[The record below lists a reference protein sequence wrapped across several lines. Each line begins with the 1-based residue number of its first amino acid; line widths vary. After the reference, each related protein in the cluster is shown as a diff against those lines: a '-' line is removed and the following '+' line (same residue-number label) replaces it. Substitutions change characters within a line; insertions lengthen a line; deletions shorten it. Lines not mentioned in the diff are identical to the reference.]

1 MSQYSEI
8 IGSFIRNGNFPLE
21 ADYVFE
27 TEQELLDF
35 YELPENKA
43 LLHPGLLKIVKS
55 DENKKQALY
64 WVVLD
69 EDLEPTLT
77 KLISVDNIQD
87 IIDLEDKIN
96 KEIEDREK
104 AITALWGTTDPSTI
118 DSNLDSIKDLS
129 EELKSTNQRVESI
142 ENIKDELKATVGTA
156 SDDIIAYLQTLPYKS
171 LTDLANE
178 INSFLTSKND
188 QEGNITTFPE
198 LQDFLNG
205 YTNKDTLS
213 QVLSSLISQIQGTP
227 APTETFQTLTSAEQ
241 FVRELKQKLEDSI
254 ANLQEELN
262 NTQEGVGL
270 DGSGSYDADQQ
281 TTYLKGATS
290 VMSALRTLDQ
300 VISTA
305 LDKGSVY
312 AAKGSVKDLAA
323 LKAVDKVVAGDVY
336 NVEEEITLNNI
347 IYPAHNNFVYIGEQE
362 DFADVETNWDS
373 LGGMIEGGIDS
384 ITLSNNKL
392 VVVIKGQSNIEVP
405 LIGETAGL
413 AYDGAKGRA
422 NRDALNALP
431 ETVITSIDSPTYST
445 SEATLHI
452 KKAQKNSGNNQYG
465 ESTETTTTIA
475 AATTSTAGLMS
486 TADKTKLDNLPTGE
500 TITADLEEI
509 TEKIGTNE
517 YTDTNYISKET
528 NLTDAAKQLD
538 EEIKAT
544 NDNLAILNAA
554 TIKGVQVNGT
564 DLTPSAGKANIP
576 NATTVA
582 DGAMSK
588 EDKTKLDKV
597 IDSGNGQQYLA
608 NDGAYKT
615 LTKTTVGLGN
625 VTNDAQVKR
634 SEMGVANGVATLGT
648 DGRVPST
655 QLPSYVDDV
664 IDVYATYSTGSTG
677 ALSNIQLYEDSGHST
692 PIVGE
697 SGKIY
702 QNIATDEPA
711 YQFRWTGTIFAQVGA
726 TGLILGEV
734 TGTAYD
740 GAKGKANRDAL
751 NSAPT
756 TVVTGF
762 GSVTPAAA
770 NIRIAFHNTNK
781 NSGNNQYSDGSDGT
795 ITIPS
800 ATQSAAGLMSA
811 SDKVK
816 VDGALQT
823 ANAGVGILASYA
835 IAAQK
840 AAITPT
846 DTINQ
851 AIGKLEKAL
860 NDLSEGESKPVA
872 DQIQEAIT
880 ALIGGASEGYQTL
893 KELEDAI
900 KANET
905 SIQELQSTKPTGW
918 IAGVLTPTANATQYK
933 LYFNRNTV
941 NSSTVSTETQTFN
954 LDSATQSKA
963 GVMSAADKVKVDKI
977 ITNGDGNSYL
987 ANNGQY
993 KPISDSGNPIYKH
1006 ISTTLVPQLGSPK
1019 NCLLFPINASKKSF
1033 DFYIRCQRQR
1043 VKEFVSN
1050 IHVVMGC
1057 SPLGSSMGLHT
1068 YSTPQIICDSDILQ
1082 GAYYVKNPDNPSDR
1096 YLAIQADYFGVL
1108 NDTAL
1113 IDLYSCVDFIDDTDN
1128 TLSLLTESTIG
1139 FTVTLEEIEDV
1150 ILKNNGYTKIGEVA
1164 SDQNLLNT
1172 NGGYTAVSAIGE
1184 ALNLDQYLTSI
1195 PTASASTLGGVK
1207 IGAGLSITGD
1217 GILSATGG
1225 GTADSVEWENVV
1237 GKPSVFATN
1246 IANISDLNSS
1256 WDSILRAAPGAY
1268 VTRWP
1273 SWSEITSKPSQFTPA
1288 SHTHTA
1294 SQITDLTSTLGNY
1307 ATNASVQ
1314 QAISEATYNTGH
1326 NTATSLTS
1334 VPITKRLVIANLS
1347 AGGTLSLAGTP
1358 ADGRELHIIVKSTN
1372 GGAVTLPT
1380 SGSWIV
1386 MGEKSLTLEAG
1397 GYCEINII
1405 SDGSNLYA
1413 RMG

>member
-69 EDLEPTLT
+69 ENLEPTLT

-87 IIDLEDKIN
+87 IIDLEEKIN
-96 KEIEDREK
+96 KEIKDREK

-142 ENIKDELKATVGTA
+142 ENIKDELKATVGTT
-156 SDDIIAYLQTLPYKS
+156 SNDIIAYLQTLPYKS
-171 LTDLANE
+171 LTDLANK

-188 QEGNITTFPE
+188 QEGNITTFSE

-213 QVLSSLISQIQGTP
+213 QVLSSLISQILGSP

-241 FVRELKQKLEDSI
+241 FVRELKQNLEDSI
-254 ANLQEELN
+254 ANLQEEIN

-270 DGSGSYDADQQ
+270 DGSGSYDPDQQ

-290 VMSALRTLDQ
+290 VMSALRTLDH

-336 NVEEEITLNNI
+336 NVEEEITLNGI

-362 DFADVETNWDS
+362 DYADVETNWDS

-392 VVVIKGQSNIEVP
+392 IVAMKGKSNIEVP

-413 AYDGAKGRA
+413 AYDGAKGKA
-422 NRDALNALP
+422 DRDALNSLP
-431 ETVITSIDSPTYST
+431 ETVITSIDAPTYST

-452 KKAQKNSGNNQYG
+452 KKAQKSSENNQYG
-465 ESTETTTTIA
+465 ESTETTTTIV
-475 AATTSTAGLMS
+475 AATASTAGLMS

-517 YTDTNYISKET
+517 YADTNYISKET

-554 TIKGVQVNGT
+554 TIKGVQVNGV
-564 DLTPSAGKANIP
+564 DITPKTGKVNIAN
-576 NATTVA
+576 ASTTN

-588 EDKTKLDKV
+588 EDKAKLDKV
-597 IDSGNGQQYLA
+597 IDSDDGQQYLA
-608 NDGAYKT
+608 NDGTYKT

-634 SEMGVANGVATLGT
+634 SEMGVVNGVATLGT

-770 NIRIAFHNTNK
+770 NIGIAFHNTNK

-800 ATQSAAGLMSA
+800 ATSSVAGLMSA
-811 SDKVK
+811 ADKVK

-860 NDLSEGESKPVA
+860 NDLSQGESKPVA
-872 DQIQEAIT
+872 DQIEEAIT

-918 IAGVLTPTANATQYK
+918 IAGVLTPTSNDTQYK
-933 LYFNRNTV
+933 LYFNRSTV
-941 NSSTVSTETQTFN
+941 NSSTISTETQTFN
-954 LDSATQSKA
+954 LYSATQSKA
-963 GVMSAADKVKVDKI
+963 GVMSAADKIKVDKI
-977 ITNGDGNSYL
+977 ITNGNGNSYL

-1006 ISTTLVPQLGSPK
+1006 ISTTLVPAAGSSK
-1019 NCLLFPINASKKSF
+1019 KCLFFPINASKKSF
-1033 DFYIRCQRQR
+1033 DFYIRCQRQT

-1057 SPLGSSMGLHT
+1057 SPTGMDLHT

-1082 GAYYVKNPDNPSDR
+1082 GAYYVENPGNHSDR

-1108 NDTAL
+1108 NDTAV

-1128 TLSLLTESTIG
+1128 TLSFLTESTIG

-1150 ILKNNGYTKIGEVA
+1150 ILKNNGYTKIAKVA

-1195 PTASASTLGGVK
+1195 PKASASTLGGVK

-1217 GILSATGG
+1217 GVLSATGG

-1237 GKPSVFATN
+1237 GKPSAFATN

-1256 WDSILRAAPGAY
+1256 WDSILTAAPKAQ

-1273 SWSEITSKPSQFTPA
+1273 SWSEITSRPAQFTPA

-1326 NTATSLTS
+1326 NTVTSLTS

-1372 GGAVTLPT
+1372 GGAITLPT

-1397 GYCEINII
+1397 DYCEINII

>member
-104 AITALWGTTDPSTI
+104 AITALWGTIDPSTI

-312 AAKGSVKDLAA
+312 VAKGSVKDLAA

-392 VVVIKGQSNIEVP
+392 VVAIKGQSNIEVP

-413 AYDGAKGRA
+413 AYDGAKGKA

-431 ETVITSIDSPTYST
+431 ETVITSIDAPTYST

-452 KKAQKNSGNNQYG
+452 KNAQKNSGNNQYG

-608 NDGAYKT
+608 NDGTYKT

-762 GSVTPAAA
+762 GNVTPSAD
-770 NIRIAFHNTNK
+770 NVVISFTDSDK
-781 NSGNNQYSDGSDGT
+781 SSENNQYSNGDGGNV
-795 ITIPS
+795 TIPS
-800 ATQSAAGLMSA
+800 ATQSAAGLISA
-811 SDKVK
+811 ADKVK
-816 VDGALQT
+816 VDGALQM

-860 NDLSEGESKPVA
+860 NDLSQGESKPVA
-872 DQIQEAIT
+872 DQIEEAIT

-918 IAGVLTPTANATQYK
+918 IAGVLTPTSNATQYK
-933 LYFNRNTV
+933 LYFNRSTV
-941 NSSTVSTETQTFN
+941 NSSTISTETQTFN

-993 KPISDSGNPIYKH
+993 KPISDSGKPIYKH
-1006 ISTTLVPQLGSPK
+1006 ISTTLVPQAGSSK
-1019 NCLLFPINASKKSF
+1019 KCLFFPINASKKSF

-1057 SPLGSSMGLHT
+1057 SPTGMDLHT

-1082 GAYYVKNPDNPSDR
+1082 GAYYVENPGNSSDR

-1108 NDTAL
+1108 NDTAV

-1150 ILKNNGYTKIGEVA
+1150 ILKNNGYTKIAKVA

-1195 PTASASTLGGVK
+1195 PKASASTLGGVK

-1217 GILSATGG
+1217 GVLSATGG

-1237 GKPSVFATN
+1237 GKPSAFATN

-1273 SWSEITSKPSQFTPA
+1273 SWNEITSKPAQFTPA

-1358 ADGRELHIIVKSTN
+1358 ADGKELHIIVKSTN
-1372 GGAVTLPT
+1372 GGAITLPT

>member
-142 ENIKDELKATVGTA
+142 ENIKDELKATVGTT
-156 SDDIIAYLQTLPYKS
+156 SNDIIAYLQTLPYKS
-171 LTDLANE
+171 LTDLTNQL
-178 INSFLTSKND
+178 NSFLTSKND

-392 VVVIKGQSNIEVP
+392 VVAIKGQSNIEVP
-405 LIGETAGL
+405 LIGETTGL
-413 AYDGAKGRA
+413 AYDGAKGKA

-431 ETVITSIDSPTYST
+431 EIVITSIDAPTYST

-452 KKAQKNSGNNQYG
+452 KKAQKSSENNQYG
-465 ESTETTTTIA
+465 ESTGATTTIA
-475 AATTSTAGLMS
+475 AATASTAGLMSSEDKTKLNSIESGANNYSLPTATSSILGGVKSTTTGTAAGKDYNVQVNSDGTMKVNVPWTDTTYTEATTSTAGLMS
-486 TADKTKLDNLPTGE
+486 TADKTKLNNLPTGE
-500 TITADLEEI
+500 TITADLGEI

-517 YTDTNYISKET
+517 YADANYISKET

-554 TIKGVQVNGT
+554 TIKGVQVNGV
-564 DLTPSAGKANIP
+564 DITPKTGKVNIAN
-576 NATTVA
+576 ASTTN

-588 EDKTKLDKV
+588 EDK
-597 IDSGNGQQYLA
+597 A
-608 NDGAYKT
+608 
-615 LTKTTVGLGN
+615 
-625 VTNDAQVKR
+625 
-634 SEMGVANGVATLGT
+634 
-648 DGRVPST
+648 
-655 QLPSYVDDV
+655 
-664 IDVYATYSTGSTG
+664 
-677 ALSNIQLYEDSGHST
+677 
-692 PIVGE
+692 
-697 SGKIY
+697 
-702 QNIATDEPA
+702 
-711 YQFRWTGTIFAQVGA
+711 
-726 TGLILGEV
+726 
-734 TGTAYD
+734 
-740 GAKGKANRDAL
+740 
-751 NSAPT
+751 
-756 TVVTGF
+756 
-762 GSVTPAAA
+762 
-770 NIRIAFHNTNK
+770 
-781 NSGNNQYSDGSDGT
+781 
-795 ITIPS
+795 
-800 ATQSAAGLMSA
+800 
-811 SDKVK
+811 K

-823 ANAGVGILASYA
+823 ANAGVGILASYTT
-835 IAAQK
+835 AAQK

-860 NDLSEGESKPVA
+860 NDLSQGESKPVA
-872 DQIQEAIT
+872 DQIEEAIT

-900 KANET
+900 KANKT

-918 IAGVLTPTANATQYK
+918 IAGVLTPTSNDTQYK
-933 LYFNRNTV
+933 LYFNRSTV
-941 NSSTVSTETQTFN
+941 NSSTISTKTQTFN

-1006 ISTTLVPQLGSPK
+1006 ISTTLVPAAGSSK
-1019 NCLLFPINASKKSF
+1019 KCLFFPINASKKSF

-1057 SPLGSSMGLHT
+1057 SPTMGLHT

-1082 GAYYVKNPDNPSDR
+1082 GAYYVENPGNHSNR

-1108 NDTAL
+1108 NDTAI

-1150 ILKNNGYTKIGEVA
+1150 ILKNNGYTKIAKVA

-1184 ALNLDQYLTSI
+1184 ALNLNQYLTSI
-1195 PTASASTLGGVK
+1195 PKASASTLGGVK
-1207 IGAGLSITGD
+1207 VGAGLSITGD
-1217 GILSATGG
+1217 GVLSATGG
-1225 GTADSVEWENVV
+1225 GTADSVEWDNVV
-1237 GKPSVFATN
+1237 GKPSVFTTN

-1256 WDSILRAAPGAY
+1256 WDSILTAAPKAQ

-1273 SWSEITSKPSQFTPA
+1273 SWSEIESKPAQFTPA
-1288 SHTHTA
+1288 SHTHTV

-1307 ATNASVQ
+1307 ATNTSVQ

-1334 VPITKRLVIANLS
+1334 VPITKRLVIATLS

-1358 ADGRELHIIVKSTN
+1358 ADGKELHIIVKSTS
-1372 GGAVTLPT
+1372 GGAITLPT

>member
-142 ENIKDELKATVGTA
+142 ENIKDELKATVGTTFN
-156 SDDIIAYLQTLPYKS
+156 DIIAYLQTLPYKS
-171 LTDLANE
+171 LTDLATK

-213 QVLSSLISQIQGTP
+213 QVLSSLISQIQGSP

-290 VMSALRTLDQ
+290 VMSALRTLDH

-323 LKAVDKVVAGDVY
+323 LKAVDRVVAGDVY

-392 VVVIKGQSNIEVP
+392 IVAIKGQSNIEVP

-413 AYDGAKGRA
+413 AYDGAKGKA

-431 ETVITSIDSPTYST
+431 EIVITSIDAPTYST

-452 KKAQKNSGNNQYG
+452 KKAQKSSENNQYG
-465 ESTETTTTIA
+465 ESTETTTTIV
-475 AATTSTAGLMS
+475 AATTSAAGLMSSEDKIKLNSIESGANNYSLPTATSSILGGVKSTTTGTTAGKDYNVQVNSDGTMKVNVPWTDTTYTEATTSTSGLMS

-500 TITADLEEI
+500 TITADLGEI
-509 TEKIGTNE
+509 TEKVGTNE
-517 YTDTNYISKET
+517 YTDANYISKET

-554 TIKGVQVNGT
+554 TIKGVQVNGV
-564 DLTPSAGKANIP
+564 DITPKTGKVNIAN
-576 NATTVA
+576 ASTTN

-588 EDKTKLDKV
+588 EDK
-597 IDSGNGQQYLA
+597 A
-608 NDGAYKT
+608 
-615 LTKTTVGLGN
+615 
-625 VTNDAQVKR
+625 
-634 SEMGVANGVATLGT
+634 
-648 DGRVPST
+648 
-655 QLPSYVDDV
+655 
-664 IDVYATYSTGSTG
+664 
-677 ALSNIQLYEDSGHST
+677 
-692 PIVGE
+692 
-697 SGKIY
+697 
-702 QNIATDEPA
+702 
-711 YQFRWTGTIFAQVGA
+711 
-726 TGLILGEV
+726 
-734 TGTAYD
+734 
-740 GAKGKANRDAL
+740 
-751 NSAPT
+751 
-756 TVVTGF
+756 
-762 GSVTPAAA
+762 
-770 NIRIAFHNTNK
+770 
-781 NSGNNQYSDGSDGT
+781 
-795 ITIPS
+795 
-800 ATQSAAGLMSA
+800 
-811 SDKVK
+811 K

-823 ANAGVGILASYA
+823 ANAGVGILASYTT
-835 IAAQK
+835 AAQK

-860 NDLSEGESKPVA
+860 NDLSQGESKPVA

-918 IAGVLTPTANATQYK
+918 IAGVLTPTSNATQYK
-933 LYFNRNTV
+933 LYFNRSTV
-941 NSSTVSTETQTFN
+941 KDSTVSTETQTFN

-1006 ISTTLVPQLGSPK
+1006 ISTTLVPWAGSSK
-1019 NCLLFPINASKKSF
+1019 KCLFFPINASKKSF

-1057 SPLGSSMGLHT
+1057 SPTGMDLHT

-1082 GAYYVKNPDNPSDR
+1082 GAYYVENPGNHSDR

-1108 NDTAL
+1108 NDTAI

-1150 ILKNNGYTKIGEVA
+1150 ILKNNGYTKIGKAA

-1195 PTASASTLGGVK
+1195 PKASASTLGGVK

-1217 GILSATGG
+1217 GVLSTTGG

-1237 GKPSVFATN
+1237 GKPSAFATN

-1256 WDSILRAAPGAY
+1256 WDSILKAVPKAY

-1273 SWSEITSKPSQFTPA
+1273 SWSEIESKPAQFTPA
-1288 SHTHTA
+1288 SHTHTV

-1326 NTATSLTS
+1326 NTVTSLTS

-1372 GGAVTLPT
+1372 GGAITLPT

-1386 MGEKSLTLEAG
+1386 MGEKSLTLEVG

>member
-142 ENIKDELKATVGTA
+142 ENIKDELKATVGTT
-156 SDDIIAYLQTLPYKS
+156 SDDITAYLQTLPYKS
-171 LTDLANE
+171 LTDLANK

-290 VMSALRTLDQ
+290 VMSALRTLDH

-392 VVVIKGQSNIEVP
+392 IVAIKGQSNIEVP

-413 AYDGAKGRA
+413 AYDGAKGKA
-422 NRDALNALP
+422 NRDALNSLP
-431 ETVITSIDSPTYST
+431 ETVITSIDAPTYNT

-452 KKAQKNSGNNQYG
+452 KKSQKNSGNNQYG
-465 ESTETTTTIA
+465 ESTEITTTIA
-475 AATTSTAGLMS
+475 AATTSTAGLMSSEDKTKLNSIESGANNYSLPTATSSILGGVKSTTTGTTAGKDYNVQVNSDGTMKVNVPWIDTTYTEATTSTSGLMS

-517 YTDTNYISKET
+517 YADANYISKET

-554 TIKGVQVNGT
+554 TIKGVQVNGV
-564 DLTPSAGKANIP
+564 DITPKTGKVNIAN
-576 NATTVA
+576 ASTTN

-588 EDKTKLDKV
+588 EDK
-597 IDSGNGQQYLA
+597 A
-608 NDGAYKT
+608 
-615 LTKTTVGLGN
+615 
-625 VTNDAQVKR
+625 
-634 SEMGVANGVATLGT
+634 
-648 DGRVPST
+648 
-655 QLPSYVDDV
+655 
-664 IDVYATYSTGSTG
+664 
-677 ALSNIQLYEDSGHST
+677 
-692 PIVGE
+692 
-697 SGKIY
+697 
-702 QNIATDEPA
+702 
-711 YQFRWTGTIFAQVGA
+711 
-726 TGLILGEV
+726 
-734 TGTAYD
+734 
-740 GAKGKANRDAL
+740 
-751 NSAPT
+751 
-756 TVVTGF
+756 
-762 GSVTPAAA
+762 
-770 NIRIAFHNTNK
+770 
-781 NSGNNQYSDGSDGT
+781 
-795 ITIPS
+795 
-800 ATQSAAGLMSA
+800 
-811 SDKVK
+811 K

-823 ANAGVGILASYA
+823 AAAGVGVLANYT
-835 IAAQK
+835 IALEK

-860 NDLSEGESKPVA
+860 NDLSQGESKPVA

-918 IAGVLTPTANATQYK
+918 IAGVLTPISNATQYK
-933 LYFNRNTV
+933 LYFNRSTV
-941 NSSTVSTETQTFN
+941 KDSTVSTETQTFN

-993 KPISDSGNPIYKH
+993 KPISDSGKPIYKH
-1006 ISTTLVPQLGSPK
+1006 ISTTLVPQAGSSK
-1019 NCLLFPINASKKSF
+1019 KCLFFPINASKKSF

-1057 SPLGSSMGLHT
+1057 SPTGMDLHT

-1082 GAYYVKNPDNPSDR
+1082 GAYYVENPGNPSDR

-1108 NDTAL
+1108 NDTAI

-1150 ILKNNGYTKIGEVA
+1150 ILKNNGYTKIGKAA

-1195 PTASASTLGGVK
+1195 PKASASTLGGVK

-1217 GILSATGG
+1217 GVLSATGG

-1237 GKPSVFATN
+1237 GKPSAFATN

-1273 SWSEITSKPSQFTPA
+1273 SWSEITSKPAQFTPA

-1347 AGGTLSLAGTP
+1347 AGGTLSLVGTP

-1372 GGAVTLPT
+1372 GGAITLPT

-1405 SDGSNLYA
+1405 SDGSKLYT

>member
-142 ENIKDELKATVGTA
+142 ENIKDELKATVGTTFN
-156 SDDIIAYLQTLPYKS
+156 DIIAYLQTLPYKS
-171 LTDLANE
+171 LTDLATK

-213 QVLSSLISQIQGTP
+213 QVLSSLISQIQGSP

-290 VMSALRTLDQ
+290 VMSALRTLDH

-323 LKAVDKVVAGDVY
+323 LKAVDRVVAGDVY

-392 VVVIKGQSNIEVP
+392 IVAIKGQSNIEVP

-413 AYDGAKGRA
+413 AYDGAKGKA

-431 ETVITSIDSPTYST
+431 EIVITSIDAPTYST

-452 KKAQKNSGNNQYG
+452 KKAQKSSENNQYG
-465 ESTETTTTIA
+465 ESTETTTTIV
-475 AATTSTAGLMS
+475 AATTSAAGLMSSEDKIKLNSIESGANNYSLPTATSSILGGVKSTTTGTTAGKDYNVQVNSDGTMKVNVPWTDTTYTEATTSTSGLMS

-500 TITADLEEI
+500 TITADLGEI
-509 TEKIGTNE
+509 TEKVGTNE
-517 YTDTNYISKET
+517 YTDANYISKET

-554 TIKGVQVNGT
+554 TIKGVQVNGV
-564 DLTPSAGKANIP
+564 DITPKTGKVNIAN
-576 NATTVA
+576 ASTTN

-588 EDKTKLDKV
+588 EDK
-597 IDSGNGQQYLA
+597 A
-608 NDGAYKT
+608 
-615 LTKTTVGLGN
+615 
-625 VTNDAQVKR
+625 
-634 SEMGVANGVATLGT
+634 
-648 DGRVPST
+648 
-655 QLPSYVDDV
+655 
-664 IDVYATYSTGSTG
+664 
-677 ALSNIQLYEDSGHST
+677 
-692 PIVGE
+692 
-697 SGKIY
+697 
-702 QNIATDEPA
+702 
-711 YQFRWTGTIFAQVGA
+711 
-726 TGLILGEV
+726 
-734 TGTAYD
+734 
-740 GAKGKANRDAL
+740 
-751 NSAPT
+751 
-756 TVVTGF
+756 
-762 GSVTPAAA
+762 
-770 NIRIAFHNTNK
+770 
-781 NSGNNQYSDGSDGT
+781 
-795 ITIPS
+795 
-800 ATQSAAGLMSA
+800 
-811 SDKVK
+811 K

-823 ANAGVGILASYA
+823 ANAGVGILASYTT
-835 IAAQK
+835 AAQK

-860 NDLSEGESKPVA
+860 NDLSQGESKPVA

-918 IAGVLTPTANATQYK
+918 IAGVLTPTSNATQYE
-933 LYFNRNTV
+933 LYFNRSTV
-941 NSSTVSTETQTFN
+941 KDSTVSTETQTFN

-1006 ISTTLVPQLGSPK
+1006 ISTTLVPWAGSSK
-1019 NCLLFPINASKKSF
+1019 KCLFFPINASKKSF

-1057 SPLGSSMGLHT
+1057 SPTGMDLHT

-1082 GAYYVKNPDNPSDR
+1082 GAYYVENPGNHSDR

-1108 NDTAL
+1108 NDTAI

-1150 ILKNNGYTKIGEVA
+1150 ILKNNGYTKIGKAA

-1195 PTASASTLGGVK
+1195 PKASASTLGGVK

-1217 GILSATGG
+1217 GVLSTTGG

-1237 GKPSVFATN
+1237 GKPSAFATN

-1256 WDSILRAAPGAY
+1256 WDSILKAVPKAY

-1273 SWSEITSKPSQFTPA
+1273 SWSEIESKPAQFTPA
-1288 SHTHTA
+1288 SHTHTV

-1326 NTATSLTS
+1326 NTVTSLTS

-1372 GGAVTLPT
+1372 GGAITLPT

-1386 MGEKSLTLEAG
+1386 MGEKSLTLEVG

>member
-69 EDLEPTLT
+69 ENLEPTLT

-87 IIDLEDKIN
+87 IADLEEKIN
-96 KEIEDREK
+96 KEIGDREK

-156 SDDIIAYLQTLPYKS
+156 SDDITAYLQTLPYKS
-171 LTDLANE
+171 LTDLANK

-188 QEGNITTFPE
+188 QEDNITTFPE

-213 QVLSSLISQIQGTP
+213 QVLSSLISQILGSP

-241 FVRELKQKLEDSI
+241 FVRELKQNLEDSI
-254 ANLQEELN
+254 ANLQEEIN

-270 DGSGSYDADQQ
+270 DGSGSYDPDQQ

-290 VMSALRTLDQ
+290 VMSALRTLDH
-300 VISTA
+300 VISAA

-336 NVEEEITLNNI
+336 NVEEEITLNGV

-392 VVVIKGQSNIEVP
+392 IVAIKGQSNIEVP

-413 AYDGAKGRA
+413 AYDGAKGKA
-422 NRDALNALP
+422 NRDALNSLP
-431 ETVITSIDSPTYST
+431 ETVITSIDAPTYNT
-445 SEATLHI
+445 TEATLHI
-452 KKAQKNSGNNQYG
+452 KKAQKSSENNQYG
-465 ESTETTTTIA
+465 ESAEANTTIA
-475 AATTSTAGLMS
+475 AATTSTAGLMSSEDKTKLNSVESGANNYSLPTATSSILGGVKSTTTGTTAGKDYNVQVNSDGTMKVNVPWTDTTYTEATTSTAGLMS

-509 TEKIGTNE
+509 TQKIGTNE
-517 YTDTNYISKET
+517 YTDANYISKET

-554 TIKGVQVNGT
+554 TIKGVQVNGV
-564 DLTPSAGKANIP
+564 DITPKTGKVNIAN
-576 NATTVA
+576 ASTTN

-588 EDKTKLDKV
+588 EDKAKLD
-597 IDSGNGQQYLA
+597 S
-608 NDGAYKT
+608 
-615 LTKTTVGLGN
+615 
-625 VTNDAQVKR
+625 
-634 SEMGVANGVATLGT
+634 
-648 DGRVPST
+648 
-655 QLPSYVDDV
+655 
-664 IDVYATYSTGSTG
+664 
-677 ALSNIQLYEDSGHST
+677 
-692 PIVGE
+692 
-697 SGKIY
+697 
-702 QNIATDEPA
+702 
-711 YQFRWTGTIFAQVGA
+711 
-726 TGLILGEV
+726 
-734 TGTAYD
+734 
-740 GAKGKANRDAL
+740 
-751 NSAPT
+751 
-756 TVVTGF
+756 
-762 GSVTPAAA
+762 
-770 NIRIAFHNTNK
+770 
-781 NSGNNQYSDGSDGT
+781 
-795 ITIPS
+795 
-800 ATQSAAGLMSA
+800 
-811 SDKVK
+811 
-816 VDGALQT
+816 ALQT
-823 ANAGVGILASYA
+823 AAAGVGVLANYT
-835 IAAQK
+835 IALEK
-840 AAITPT
+840 AAIAPT

-918 IAGVLTPTANATQYK
+918 IAGVLTPTSNATQYK

-941 NSSTVSTETQTFN
+941 KDSTVSTETQTFN

-1006 ISTTLVPQLGSPK
+1006 ISTTLVPWAGSLK
-1019 NCLLFPINASKKSF
+1019 KCLFFPINASKKSF

-1108 NDTAL
+1108 NDTAI

-1139 FTVTLEEIEDV
+1139 FTVTLEEIEDI
-1150 ILKNNGYTKIGEVA
+1150 ILKNNGYTKIAEVA

-1195 PTASASTLGGVK
+1195 PKASASTLGGVK

-1217 GILSATGG
+1217 GVLSATGG

-1237 GKPSVFATN
+1237 GKPSAFATN

-1256 WDSILRAAPGAY
+1256 WDSILTAAPKAY

-1273 SWSEITSKPSQFTPA
+1273 QWSEVEGKPAQFTPA

-1294 SQITDLTSTLGNY
+1294 SQITDLTSTLGKY
-1307 ATNASVQ
+1307 ATTTSVQ

-1358 ADGRELHIIVKSTN
+1358 ADGRELHIIVKSTS
-1372 GGAVTLPT
+1372 GGAITLPT
-1380 SGSWIV
+1380 SGSWVV

>member
-69 EDLEPTLT
+69 ENLEPTLT

-87 IIDLEDKIN
+87 IIDLEEKIN

-142 ENIKDELKATVGTA
+142 ENIKDELKATVGTT
-156 SDDIIAYLQTLPYKS
+156 SDDITAYLQTLPYKS
-171 LTDLANE
+171 LTDLANKV
-178 INSFLTSKND
+178 NSFLTSKND
-188 QEGNITTFPE
+188 QKGNITTFPE

-213 QVLSSLISQIQGTP
+213 QVLSSLISQILGSP

-241 FVRELKQKLEDSI
+241 FVRELKQNLEDSI
-254 ANLQEELN
+254 ANLQEEIN

-270 DGSGSYDADQQ
+270 DGSGSYDPDQQ

-290 VMSALRTLDQ
+290 VMSALRTLDH

-362 DFADVETNWDS
+362 DYADVETNWDS

-392 VVVIKGQSNIEVP
+392 IVAIKGQSNIEVP

-413 AYDGAKGRA
+413 AYDGAKGKA
-422 NRDALNALP
+422 NRDALNSLP
-431 ETVITSIDSPTYST
+431 ETVITSIDAPTYNT

-486 TADKTKLDNLPTGE
+486 SEDKTKLNNLPTGE
-500 TITADLEEI
+500 TITSDLGEI
-509 TEKIGTNE
+509 NEKIGTNE
-517 YTDTNYISKET
+517 YTDANYISKET

-554 TIKGVQVNGT
+554 TIKGVQVNGV
-564 DLTPSAGKANIP
+564 DITPKTGKVNIAN
-576 NATTVA
+576 ASTTN

-588 EDKTKLDKV
+588 EDK
-597 IDSGNGQQYLA
+597 A
-608 NDGAYKT
+608 
-615 LTKTTVGLGN
+615 
-625 VTNDAQVKR
+625 
-634 SEMGVANGVATLGT
+634 
-648 DGRVPST
+648 
-655 QLPSYVDDV
+655 
-664 IDVYATYSTGSTG
+664 
-677 ALSNIQLYEDSGHST
+677 
-692 PIVGE
+692 
-697 SGKIY
+697 
-702 QNIATDEPA
+702 
-711 YQFRWTGTIFAQVGA
+711 
-726 TGLILGEV
+726 
-734 TGTAYD
+734 
-740 GAKGKANRDAL
+740 
-751 NSAPT
+751 
-756 TVVTGF
+756 
-762 GSVTPAAA
+762 
-770 NIRIAFHNTNK
+770 
-781 NSGNNQYSDGSDGT
+781 
-795 ITIPS
+795 
-800 ATQSAAGLMSA
+800 
-811 SDKVK
+811 K

-823 ANAGVGILASYA
+823 ANAGIGILASYA
-835 IAAQK
+835 TAAQK

-872 DQIQEAIT
+872 EQIQEAIT

-918 IAGVLTPTANATQYK
+918 IAGVLTPTSNATQYK

-941 NSSTVSTETQTFN
+941 KDSTVSTETQTFN

-1006 ISTTLVPQLGSPK
+1006 ISTTLVPQAGSSK
-1019 NCLLFPINASKKSF
+1019 KCLFFPINASKKSF

-1057 SPLGSSMGLHT
+1057 SPTGMDLHT

-1082 GAYYVKNPDNPSDR
+1082 GAYYVENPGNHSDR

-1108 NDTAL
+1108 NDTAI

-1150 ILKNNGYTKIGEVA
+1150 ILKNNGYTKIAKVA

-1195 PTASASTLGGVK
+1195 PKASASTLGGVK

-1217 GILSATGG
+1217 GVLSATGG

-1237 GKPSVFATN
+1237 GKPSAFATN

-1256 WDSILRAAPGAY
+1256 WDSILTAAPKAY

-1273 SWSEITSKPSQFTPA
+1273 QWSEIESKPAQFTPA
-1288 SHTHTA
+1288 SHTHTV
-1294 SQITDLTSTLGNY
+1294 SQITDLTSTLGKY
-1307 ATNASVQ
+1307 ATTTSVQ

-1358 ADGRELHIIVKSTN
+1358 ADGRELHIIVKSTS
-1372 GGAVTLPT
+1372 GGAITLPT
-1380 SGSWIV
+1380 SGSWVV

>member
-35 YELPENKA
+35 YKLPENKA

-69 EDLEPTLT
+69 ENLEPTLT

-96 KEIEDREK
+96 KEIEDRKK

-156 SDDIIAYLQTLPYKS
+156 SDDIITYLQTLPYKS
-171 LTDLANE
+171 LTDLATK
-178 INSFLTSKND
+178 INSFLTSKNN

-213 QVLSSLISQIQGTP
+213 QVLSSLISQIQGSP

-362 DFADVETNWDS
+362 DYADVETNWDS

-392 VVVIKGQSNIEVP
+392 IVAIKGQSNIEVP

-413 AYDGAKGRA
+413 AYDGAKGKA
-422 NRDALNALP
+422 NRDALNSLP
-431 ETVITSIDSPTYST
+431 ETVITSIDAPTYST

-452 KKAQKNSGNNQYG
+452 KKSQKNSGNNQYG
-465 ESTETTTTIA
+465 ESTETTTTIV

-509 TEKIGTNE
+509 TEKVGTNE
-517 YTDTNYISKET
+517 YTGTNYISKET

-554 TIKGVQVNGT
+554 TIKGVQVNGV
-564 DLTPSAGKANIP
+564 DITPKTGKVNIAN
-576 NATTVA
+576 ASTTN

-588 EDKTKLDKV
+588 EDKAKLDKV

-625 VTNDAQVKR
+625 VDNTSDLSKPVSTAQQAAIDEAKQVATDHIANKENPHEVTKEQVDLGNVTNDAQVKR
-634 SEMGVANGVATLGT
+634 SEMGVANGVATLDEKGKI
-648 DGRVPST
+648 PST
-655 QLPSYVDDV
+655 QLDGQLGSVV
-664 IDVYATYSTGSTG
+664 I
-677 ALSNIQLYEDSGHST
+677 
-692 PIVGE
+692 GE
-697 SGKIY
+697 
-702 QNIATDEPA
+702 T
-711 YQFRWTGTIFAQVGA
+711 
-726 TGLILGEV
+726 

-751 NSAPT
+751 NSVPT
-756 TVVTGF
+756 TIVTGF
-762 GSVTPAAA
+762 GNVTPSAD
-770 NIRIAFHNTNK
+770 NVVISFTDSDK
-781 NSGNNQYSDGSDGT
+781 NSENNQYSNGDGGNV
-795 ITIPS
+795 TIPS
-800 ATQSAAGLMSA
+800 ATQSVAGLMSA

-816 VDGALQT
+816 VNGALQT

-835 IAAQK
+835 TAVQK

-860 NDLSEGESKPVA
+860 NDLSQGENKPVA
-872 DQIQEAIT
+872 EQIQEAIT

-918 IAGVLTPTANATQYK
+918 IAGVLTPTSNATQYK

-941 NSSTVSTETQTFN
+941 KGSAVSTETQTFN

-1006 ISTTLVPQLGSPK
+1006 ISTTLVPQAGSSK
-1019 NCLLFPINASKKSF
+1019 KCLFFPINASKKSF

-1057 SPLGSSMGLHT
+1057 SPTGMDLHT

-1082 GAYYVKNPDNPSDR
+1082 GAYYVENPGNHSDR
-1096 YLAIQADYFGVL
+1096 YLAIQADYFGDL
-1108 NDTAL
+1108 NDTAV

-1150 ILKNNGYTKIGEVA
+1150 ILKNNGYTKIAKVA

-1195 PTASASTLGGVK
+1195 PKASASTLGGVK

-1217 GILSATGG
+1217 GVLSATGG

-1237 GKPSVFATN
+1237 GKPSVFTTN

-1256 WDSILRAAPGAY
+1256 WDSILKAAPKAY

-1273 SWSEITSKPSQFTPA
+1273 SWSEIESKPAQFTPA

-1294 SQITDLTSTLGNY
+1294 SQITDLTSTLGKY

-1314 QAISEATYNTGH
+1314 QAISETTYNTGH

-1372 GGAVTLPT
+1372 GGAITLPT

-1405 SDGSNLYA
+1405 SDGSKLYT